1 LKVLLVDDEKSIRIT
16 LGDALEEAGHEVVR
30 AGTAAQADGHIASER
45 FDCLITDLR
54 LPDGDGLEVLA
65 RGRESNPELIAL
77 VITGHGSVESAVKA
91 MQGGA
96 FDYLQKPFVDEEV
109 LVRLDRCLE
118 LRRLKGEVERLRSE
132 LGARG
137 SFEGMIGASP
147 AMQDVYR
154 LIERVGQSDA
164 TVLVSGPSGSGK
176 ELVARAIHAR
186 SQRRGKPFV
195 ALGCAAVPD
204 NLLED
209 ELFGHVKG
217 AFTGA
222 QYDRRGLFEE
232 ARGGSLFLDD
242 IDDLKPE
249 LQGKL
254 LRVLQERSVR
264 RLGSDKQTDIDVRFL
279 AATKADL
286 DGLVRAGAFR
296 EDLYYRLNVVNVRL
310 PALSERAQDIPELV
324 AHFIARH
331 GGGRNYT
338 ICPATIKR
346 LVEAP
351 WPGNVRELENAV
363 CRAVAL
369 TPGDG
374 ELPIE
379 DLLRLPAVA
388 GTAPPAS
395 AAADVP
401 AGALS
406 EAVAA
411 AERVAIARA
420 LTATAGN
427 RTEAARLLGISRKTL
442 WEKIGKLGIED

>member
-1 LKVLLVDDEKSIRIT
+1 LLKHIRQDFPDT
-16 LGDALEEAGHEVVR
+16 EV
-30 AGTAAQADGHIASER
+30 IM
-45 FDCLITDLR
+45 
-54 LPDGDGLEVLA
+54 
-65 RGRESNPELIAL
+65 
-77 VITGHGSVESAVKA
+77 ITGYPAITGAVECIRL
-91 MQGGA
+91 GA
-96 FDYLQKPFVDEEV
+96 LDYLVKPFRIEE
-109 LVRLDRCLE
+109 LE
-118 LRRLKGEVERLRSE
+118 AVVAKARDHQAQKNRRMAPEPEADAG
-132 LGARG
+132 LGLG
-137 SFEGMIGASP
+137 FILGQSP
-147 AMQDVYR
+147 AMR
-154 LIERVGQSDA
+154 RVFDKIKRAAPSDS
-164 TVLVSGPSGSGK
+164 TVLLTGESGTGK
-176 ELVARAIHAR
+176 ELVARAIHLLSPRAG
-186 SQRRGKPFV
+186 QEFV
-195 ALGCAAVPD
+195 PVDCSALVET
-204 NLLED
+204 LLES